1 MIKWRILVIIL
12 VATSLVLII
21 GASIFNWNPWTS
33 LNGGDGIRPD
43 TPFPNP
49 RNNALA
55 PVKILGSFLATFL
68 CSVITLYL
76 FPRHIYHI
84 SQAFS
89 LSTEILRQVL
99 LGFLFFILIGIAAI
113 SATLSVFTVPLAVG
127 LLGLV
132 FLSSF
137 VGVTAFS
144 LNLGRWLLERSG
156 WIGNS
161 FPLALGL
168 GLVILYALFNLP
180 FIGIFFLIV
189 IACVGLGATI
199 SSRFGTDQSWNIN
212 ISVGDEK
219 E

>member
-55 PVKILGSFLATFL
+55 PVKILASFLATFL

-84 SQAFS
+84 SKAFS

-156 WIGNS
+156 WTRNS

-168 GLVILYALFNLP
+168 GLVILYALFNMP

-212 ISVGDEK
+212 TFVGEEK